1 MMRLDKYGLVND
13 LISVFESYPP
23 MKKFVNTEL
32 DVIEL
37 KPSEIEGFI
46 HDLGKIFC
54 RLIEENTSIED
65 ENTCSHDHDSE
76 VEEDNDEEEDPI

>member
-54 RLIEENTSIED
+54 RLIEENTTIED
-65 ENTCSHDHDSE
+65 ENSCSHE
-76 VEEDNDEEEDPI
+76 EEDEDDNEEDPI